1 MEFARLP
8 NELLLKI
15 GYVCTLKSIL
25 SLRSVHRHFH
35 DVFSDI
41 FYGKFAIPAS
51 KAIGV
56 ACSANPAT
64 NAIERHWTS
73 VLKRLL
79 ERGIDANT
87 VVSHP
92 LESKYSLLDVAVFQ
106 HRYLNATSKEDTE
119 IFRLL
124 LENGANANET
134 EKDKYTQQARETQL
148 HRAVKWGHKPMV
160 EVLLEFGADV
170 DALDKYRMSP
180 LRYACNRWRDRH
192 FEEIIALLLENGA
205 DTEGGD
211 WRNMQVL
218 DYAKWKNEVIIEKLP
233 RKAEEAPASNLPSQG
248 ATQRAARPPYP
259 SSTSQPV
266 SIQPPQASSP
276 SVNQSNHTA
285 PSTASTAA
293 SGGASGGARART
305 TSPRTAA

>member
-180 LRYACNRWRDRH
+180 LR
-192 FEEIIALLLENGA
+192 E
-205 DTEGGD
+205 T
-211 WRNMQVL
+211 
-218 DYAKWKNEVIIEKLP
+218 
-233 RKAEEAPASNLPSQG
+233 AEESGGSTGLKSTFTRSNTTGSK
-248 ATQRAARPPYP
+248 T
-259 SSTSQPV
+259 TI
-266 SIQPPQASSP
+266 SIFYITTGINP
-276 SVNQSNHTA
+276 
-285 PSTASTAA
+285 TAA
-293 SGGASGGARART
+293 SFFPECQPEQPHGAFNSKHSGKWR
-305 TSPRTAA
+305 SKWWSKS